1 MMNIPPLKALILAGG
16 RSLRMGEDKSTLIY
30 HQVPQVEFL
39 HRELSQTGSIE
50 TFISCRPDQAEA
62 FRNFKVITDQ
72 FDDLGPVGAILS
84 AFASD
89 DASAWLVIACDMP
102 LINRANI
109 TYLVNHRNPSKTA
122 TAFYNKETSR
132 PDPLFTIWEPA
143 SYPILESNRKL
154 DRISPVKILM
164 ENEIELVKD
173 HEEDWLKNI
182 NTPEERD
189 SFLKGGL

>member
-1 MMNIPPLKALILAGG
+1 MNTAPLKALILAGG
-16 RSLRMGEDKSTLIY
+16 KSLRMGQDKSTLIY
-30 HQVPQVEFL
+30 HQAPQVEFL
-39 HRELSQTGSIE
+39 HRELSQAGIDACV
-50 TFISCRPDQAEA
+50 SCRPDQIEA
-62 FRNFKVITDQ
+62 FGKYKVIEDQ
-72 FDDLGPVGAILS
+72 FDNLGPVGAILS

-89 DASAWLVIACDMP
+89 HSSAWLVIACDMP
-102 LINRANI
+102 LINQNSI
-109 TYLVNHRNPSKTA
+109 NYLVSRRNPSKTA

-164 ENEIELVKD
+164 ENDIELIKD
-173 HEEDWLKNI
+173 YEEDWLKNI

-189 SFLKGGL
+189 SFLKGGF